1 MDSTCINWDAVNKRQ
16 TCMTWCTQQKQMN
29 GRSMSPEI
37 VLLEKQPAASWGVQ
51 PTSGNLK
58 SVLRSASSTWQ
69 EEAISKRRASNP
81 TASATFLWHF
91 YRATIQFH
99 TFWMSVWIKSFNFC
113 FSWALAIQKRSFW
126 PVRDSELH
134 VIATAW
140 LSNAVFF
147 FFPEWQLMRSSPV
160 LLQSKVWHCAPWYQ
174 LRDEPAITV
183 QVMKKAF
190 MQHNRLL

>member
-1 MDSTCINWDAVNKRQ
+1 MYTTEADEWEKHESWDLPAGETASSILRCAANQRQ
-16 TCMTWCTQQKQMN
+16 PEVSAQVGFIDLTGGGNQQ
-29 GRSMSPEI
+29 E
-37 VLLEKQPAASWGVQ
+37 
-51 PTSGNLK
+51 TSLK
-58 SVLRSASSTWQ
+58 SNSLSHD
-69 EEAISKRRASNP
+69 
-81 TASATFLWHF
+81 WHF
-91 YRATIQFH
+91 YRATIQSFH
-99 TFWMSVWIKSFNFC
+99 TVWMSVWIKSFNFC

-140 LSNAVFF
+140 LSNAGF

-174 LRDEPAITV
+174 VRDEPAITV

>member
-1 MDSTCINWDAVNKRQ
+1 MDSTCINWDAVNKHL

-29 GRSMSPEI
+29 ERSMSPEI
-37 VLLEKQPAASWGVQ
+37 FLLEKQPAASWGVQ

-58 SVLRSASSTWQ
+58 SVDLTGGGDQQ
-69 EEAISKRRASNP
+69 ETSLKSN
-81 TASATFLWHF
+81 SLSHDWHF
-91 YRATIQFH
+91 YRATIQSFH

-147 FFPEWQLMRSSPV
+147 FLPEWQLMRSSPV

-174 LRDEPAITV
+174 VRDEPAITV